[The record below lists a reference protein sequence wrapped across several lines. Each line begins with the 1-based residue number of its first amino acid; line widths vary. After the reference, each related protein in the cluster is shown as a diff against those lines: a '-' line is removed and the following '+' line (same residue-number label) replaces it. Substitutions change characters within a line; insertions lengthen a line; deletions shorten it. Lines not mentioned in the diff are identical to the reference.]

1 MAGNGTA
8 GSPISSRSPERKVCA
23 VAPSSSGMPP
33 IVTGPAGPHLS
44 KLGTMSA
51 DSTTSPASTGP
62 AGITTS
68 IRELASAPDAPAAP
82 PARQVPFARTF
93 HGDTVNA
100 PYAWL
105 AAKDDPDTIAFLNA
119 ENDYT
124 EALTAGEADLRDAIF
139 GEIKGR
145 TQETDLSAPVRGGD
159 WCYYART
166 VEGQQYGLNCRRAVR
181 PDDDGPP
188 LAADGAALP
197 GEQILLDGNELAAG
211 HDFFSLGALKIGR

>member
-8 GSPISSRSPERKVCA
+8 GAPISSRSPERKVCA

-33 IVTGPAGPHLS
+33 IVTGAAGPHLS
-44 KLGTMSA
+44 KLRTMSA

-62 AGITTS
+62 AGITES
-68 IRELASAPDAPAAP
+68 IRELASAPNAPAPP
-82 PARQVPFARTF
+82 PAKQVPFDRTF
-93 HGDTVNA
+93 HGDTVSD

-124 EALTAGEADLRDAIF
+124 EALTTGESGLRETIF

-145 TQETDLSAPVRGGD
+145 TKETDLTDPASKGG
-159 WCYYART
+159 WWYYART
-166 VEGQQYGLNCRRAVR
+166 IEGQQYALHCRRAVP
-181 PDDDGPP
+181 PDV
-188 LAADGAALP
+188 
-197 GEQILLDGNELAAG
+197 
-211 HDFFSLGALKIGR
+211 